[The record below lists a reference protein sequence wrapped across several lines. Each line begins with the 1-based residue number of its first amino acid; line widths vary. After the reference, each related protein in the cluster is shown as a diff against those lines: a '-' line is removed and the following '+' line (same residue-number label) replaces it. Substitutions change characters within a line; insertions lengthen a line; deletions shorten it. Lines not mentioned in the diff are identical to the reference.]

1 MHSALLAASEN
12 LYWPMPVDY
21 AVASREHRNA
31 FEGAFRS
38 QLEFQTMLVFLL
50 APLAPSLS
58 TSPQWREITSR

>member
-21 AVASREHRNA
+21 AAASREHRNA

-38 QLEFQTMLVFLL
+38 QLEFQTMLV
-50 APLAPSLS
+50 SY
-58 TSPQWREITSR
+58 